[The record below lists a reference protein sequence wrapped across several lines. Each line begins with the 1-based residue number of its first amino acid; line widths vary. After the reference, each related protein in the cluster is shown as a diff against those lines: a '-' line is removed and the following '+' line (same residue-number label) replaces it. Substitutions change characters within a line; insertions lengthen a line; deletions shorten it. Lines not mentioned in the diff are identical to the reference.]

1 MFEVSSKHMLLI
13 SLLLI
18 FLTSLIIF
26 VAKISK
32 PTTKLKIT
40 NLNKLP
46 KPYPIIGHLSAFA
59 RLTQEEIFEWLSK
72 IISTSPTSTIV
83 VHPPFGMP
91 SVYTGDPATVEH
103 VFKTQFLKY
112 EKGAYYKTV
121 FGDLFGDS
129 MFTGDGDVW
138 KTQRQ
143 IAGLEFT
150 HKALQNYVEKVVNTE
165 ISERLIPFLSDAAK
179 ENKVIDLQD
188 LLRRYAFDNVST
200 VAFGYNPGYVTPS
213 LPDAKLVTAFADSLM
228 LSHERFH
235 AIFPI
240 IWKVCRFLN
249 IGSEKKLKESI
260 RILREF
266 IKTMIKS
273 MKENPETDNQ
283 EKMNFLSRVVN
294 DDRFDE
300 KLTIDMCIAFILG
313 GMDTSSAALTW
324 FFWLVHRNKHVDEEI
339 VKEIKKVKKHGTNNS
354 TNYSSVV
361 EELKG
366 MTYTHAALCEAMRLY
381 PPGAVDIKLA
391 ATDDVL
397 PDGTKVKKGM
407 FVGCFIHAMGRSEK
421 IWGKDWPEFKPERWL
436 REEKDT
442 TTGEKKRSFVA
453 RDACTYPVFLAGP
466 RICLGKEMGFLQM
479 KSVVSA
485 VLSRFRVVPVI
496 GDGVDP
502 VYVPETIAKMHGGFP
517 VRFEERVQVE

>member
-1 MFEVSSKHMLLI
+1 MRGYSTLQNIELSKMLLLT
-13 SLLLI
+13 LLLI
-18 FLTSLIIF
+18 FLTSSLIIF

-32 PTTKLKIT
+32 PTTKSKIT

-46 KPYPIIGHLSAFA
+46 KPYPIIGHLLAFA
-59 RLTQEEIFEWLSK
+59 GLTQDEIFEWLSK
-72 IISTSPTSTIV
+72 IISTCPTSTIV
-83 VHPPFGMP
+83 VHPPFAMP

-103 VFKTQFLKY
+103 VFKTQFVKY
-112 EKGAYYKTV
+112 DKGPHHKAV
-121 FGDLFGDS
+121 FRDLFGDS
-129 MFTGDGDVW
+129 MFTENGDPW
-138 KTQRQ
+138 KAQRQ
-143 IAGLEFT
+143 FVGFEFT
-150 HKALQNYVEKVVNTE
+150 HKALQNYVENVVNPE
-165 ISERLIPFLSDAAK
+165 ISERLIPFLSDTVK
-179 ENKVIDLQD
+179 EKKVIDLQD

-228 LSHERFH
+228 LSHMRWY

-240 IWKVCRFLN
+240 IWKVFRFLN
-249 IGSEKKLKESI
+249 IGSEKKLKESVQM
-260 RILREF
+260 LREF
-266 IKTMIKS
+266 IKEMIKS
-273 MKENPETDNQ
+273 IKENPKNEIQ
-283 EKMNFLSRVVN
+283 ENNFLSRIVK

-300 KLTIDMCIAFILG
+300 KLAIDISIAFILG

-324 FFWLVHRNKHVDEEI
+324 FFWLVHRNKHVEEEI
-339 VKEIKKVKKHGTNNS
+339 VKEINNKKVK
-354 TNYSSVV
+354 NYSSVV

-381 PPGAVDIKLA
+381 PPAAVDLKQA
-391 ATDDVL
+391 GTDDVL

-485 VLSRFRVVPVI
+485 VLSRFKVVPVI
-496 GDGVDP
+496 GDGVHP
-502 VYVPETIAKMHGGFP
+502 VYIPETISKMQGGFP
-517 VRFEERVQVE
+517 VRIEERV